1 MMHQRFRKGLQT
13 DNRDVKMEPTRGSL
27 GNRTGGGVSAV
38 EDEVYN
44 GANFIA
50 FLPRKIDNRGDRH

>member
-1 MMHQRFRKGLQT
+1 
-13 DNRDVKMEPTRGSL
+13 MEPTRGSL